1 MIMTEKRSGMG
12 MAKILGVIAIA
23 AIVFLLFKTGAIEY
37 LKDREMMEAF
47 IESFGIWGP
56 LVYIVAYVLVTIT
69 GISAVPMTIVGGLLF
84 GAVFGVIYTVIGAGI
99 GLSLAFLIARYIAR
113 GFIEEKFGNTDA
125 FKKIN
130 EGVKNQGWFILATT
144 RLIPIFPFGIQNYVY
159 GLTSIGFLQYSVLS
173 TIFIIPGTSVY
184 VILAGAVASGDTAKA
199 TKLAII
205 ASLIFFAITV
215 VAKLVARKAKKS

>member
-1 MIMTEKRSGMG
+1 MPEKRSGKG
-12 MAKILGVIAIA
+12 ILTVIAVAAIA
-23 AIVFLLFKTGAIEY
+23 AGIILLFKTGAIEY

-47 IESFGIWGP
+47 IDGFGIWGP
-56 LVYIVAYVLVTIT
+56 LVYIVSYVVVTIT

-84 GAVFGVIYTVIGAGI
+84 GPVFGVIYTVIGAGI
-99 GLSLAFLIARYIAR
+99 GLSISFLIARYVAR
-113 GFIEEKFGNTDA
+113 GFIERKFGNTEA
-125 FKKIN
+125 FKKID

-159 GLTSIGFLQYSVLS
+159 GLTSIGFLQYSILS

-184 VILAGAVASGDTAKA
+184 VILAGAVAAGDKAKA
-199 TKLAII
+199 GKLAII

-215 VAKLVARKAKKS
+215 ITKIVAKKAKEK

>member
-1 MIMTEKRSGMG
+1 MTDKRSGMSVG
-12 MAKILGVIAIA
+12 KVVGVVAIV

-37 LKDREMMEAF
+37 LKDREKMEAF
-47 IESFGIWGP
+47 IEGFGIWGP
-56 LVYIVAYVLVTIT
+56 LVYIVAYVVVTIT
-69 GISAVPMTIVGGLLF
+69 GISAVPMTIAGGLIF
-84 GAVFGVIYTVIGAGI
+84 GALFGVIYTVIGAGI

-113 GFIEEKFGNTDA
+113 GFIEKKFGNTEA
-125 FKKIN
+125 FKRID

-159 GLTSIGFLQYSVLS
+159 GLTSIGFLQYSLLS
-173 TIFIIPGTSVY
+173 TLFIIPGTSVY

-205 ASLIFFAITV
+205 ASLIFFAIMV
-215 VAKLVARKAKKS
+215 VTKLIARKGKKE

>member
-1 MIMTEKRSGMG
+1 MTDKRSGMG

-37 LKDREMMEAF
+37 LKDREKMETF
-47 IESFGIWGP
+47 IEGFGIWGP

-125 FKKIN
+125 FKKID

-199 TKLAII
+199 TRLAII

-215 VAKLVARKAKKS
+215 VTKLVARKAKKS